1 MERFIPMVDELDLRG
16 KLAQAIDGKGAFRRF
31 KDVLM
36 AFGPERERWFTFRS
50 ERLRTFME
58 AWLSAH
64 AIKATERPQ
73 WADSTAPPESEPIP
87 DSVLAPPS
95 TSDLE
100 GPKSASG
107 RRTRNAEASRVQ
119 LRELS
124 ESLGPRELETL
135 VSFAEFLKARRAA
148 RGFAHHHEHQREE
161 RVEGVVA
168 KAPATADEKA

>member
-1 MERFIPMVDELDLRG
+1 
-16 KLAQAIDGKGAFRRF
+16 
-31 KDVLM
+31 
-36 AFGPERERWFTFRS
+36 
-50 ERLRTFME
+50 ME